1 MIIKVI
7 IAVIIVIIV
16 HFFEG
21 LTTSYNNIFYVYIR
35 RGSRTCGIPVPSV
48 FFNRNR
54 NSFRILKRNWNRN
67 SNRIPVHCKDTK
79 RTSTSSRIL
88 EGVHLD
94 TSQRIYELQLINTP
108 KCKDT
113 NPSSTAV
120 KKTGRTWG
128 STSRILRL
136 QGHSNIIRDVSHPVV
151 SAYERSTKMP
161 FMVVFWL

>member
-1 MIIKVI
+1 MPIVPSCDLSSPDDLMNMIIKVI

-21 LTTSYNNIFYVYIR
+21 LTTSYNNIFYVDIR

-54 NSFRILKRNWNRN
+54 NSSRILKRKWNRN
-67 SNRIPVHCKDTK
+67 SSRIPVHCKGTK

-88 EGVHLD
+88 VGVPLD
-94 TSQRIYELQLINTP
+94 TSQRIYELRLINAP

-113 NPSSTAV
+113 NPSSTAI
-120 KKTGRTWG
+120 KKKRGVLEAVLVGSAFART
-128 STSRILRL
+128 L
-136 QGHSNIIRDVSHPVV
+136 
-151 SAYERSTKMP
+151 
-161 FMVVFWL
+161 